1 MELMTQLLL
10 LQIELNGFNE
20 KGGKPMDNSVDD
32 DGTGPRLSMTQQGSC
47 LGATAIKGPPE
58 SWRMN

>member
-32 DGTGPRLSMTQQGSC
+32 DGTGPRLSMTQQGS
-47 LGATAIKGPPE
+47 
-58 SWRMN
+58 